1 MYVDFNLL
9 PKNSKVWVYQ
19 SDRMFTENEVEII
32 SKNLKVF
39 VEHWKDHGKDV
50 TGSFVVKYNQ
60 FIVLALDNNE
70 RNVPGC
76 VIDAS
81 IRILREIENAYK
93 VDLLN
98 KFNTAFK
105 DNNTI
110 KVVKLIEFQKLVKEQ
125 HLSNETIVFN
135 GMVNNINEFETNWEV
150 PAKLSWHNRY
160 FN

>member
-1 MYVDFNLL
+1 MYVEFNVL
-9 PKNSKVWVYQ
+9 PKNAKVWVYQ
-19 SDRMFTENEVEII
+19 SDRMFTTDEVEII
-32 SKNLKVF
+32 NKNLKSF
-39 VEHWKDHGKDV
+39 VEHWKDHGKNV

-70 RNVPGC
+70 HNVPGC

-81 IRILREIENAYK
+81 IRVLREIESAYK

-98 KFNTAFK
+98 KFNTAFR
-105 DNNTI
+105 DTNSI
-110 KVVKLIEFQKLVKEQ
+110 KVVKLQEFQKLAKDSQ
-125 HLSNETIVFN
+125 ISDETIVFN
-135 GMVNNINEFETNWEV
+135 GMVNSINEFETHWEV

>member
-1 MYVDFNLL
+1 ML
-9 PKNSKVWVYQ
+9 PKNAKVWVYQ
-19 SDRMFTENEVEII
+19 SDRMFTTDEVEII
-32 SKNLKVF
+32 NKNLKSF
-39 VEHWKDHGKDV
+39 VEHWKDHGKNV

-81 IRILREIENAYK
+81 IRVLREIENAYK

-98 KFNTAFK
+98 KFNTAFR
-105 DNNTI
+105 DANSI
-110 KVVKLIEFQKLVKEQ
+110 KVVKLLEFQKLAKESQ
-125 HLSNETIVFN
+125 ISDETIVFN
-135 GMVNNINEFETNWEV
+135 GMVNSINEFETHWEV

>member
-1 MYVDFNLL
+1 MYVEFNVL
-9 PKNSKVWVYQ
+9 PKNAKVWVYQ
-19 SDRMFTENEVEII
+19 SDRMFTTDEVEII
-32 SKNLKVF
+32 NKNLKSF
-39 VEHWKDHGKDV
+39 VEHWKDHGKNV

-81 IRILREIENAYK
+81 IRVLREIENAYK

-98 KFNTAFK
+98 KFNTAFR
-105 DNNTI
+105 DANSI
-110 KVVKLIEFQKLVKEQ
+110 KVVKLLEFQKLAKESQ
-125 HLSNETIVFN
+125 ISDETIVFN
-135 GMVNNINEFETNWEV
+135 GMVNSINEFETHWEV